1 MFPQTSRARVIEI
14 GCEGGSTSGHDSG
27 QLGQGRLPK
36 LQFTVFMGEYPQL
49 WRSRCEN
56 YFDICMEWSHLCG

>member
-1 MFPQTSRARVIEI
+1 MFPQTSRA
-14 GCEGGSTSGHDSG
+14 CEGGSTSGHDSG

-49 WRSRCEN
+49 
-56 YFDICMEWSHLCG
+56 